1 MVHFVNAT
9 AELTQLLDALEEAIG
24 RGAEQT
30 RAFMASPAGRR
41 VRSLTASGL
50 LLVTPL
56 VLRHPF
62 FRTPLGRVIEIGGAA
77 ALIARGAAIIRD
89 WEPAPG
95 TPSRPTSTVTVPP
108 ATA

>member
-1 MVHFVNAT
+1 VNAT
-9 AELTQLLDALEEAIG
+9 AELTQLLDALEEAIE

-30 RAFMASPAGRR
+30 RAFLASPAGRR
-41 VRSLTASGL
+41 VRSMTASGL
-50 LLVTPL
+50 LLMTPL
-56 VLRHPF
+56 ALRHPF

-77 ALIARGAAIIRD
+77 AFVAKGAAIIRD

-95 TPSRPTSTVTVPP
+95 TPERTAATMSVPP